1 MKNNKFFTKEVKI
14 ALAAIASIVILFFGM
29 QFLKGLRMFS
39 TNVSYYVCFNDISG
53 LTPAS
58 SIYANGYKVGVVEHI
73 DFDYSHPDVVMAKV
87 GLDKQ
92 MRLPRGTYAE
102 ITSDL
107 LGNVQLQLRFGDNP
121 ADLLSPGDTI
131 MGQMSQGVMSK
142 ASAMLPQLQ
151 QMLPKLDSILAN
163 INALTANPALSSS
176 LENVDQIT
184 ASLTT
189 TTRQLNQLSA
199 SLNREI
205 PQLLQHADG
214 TLANTQQLT
223 QRISELD
230 LSQTMQRV
238 DATLA
243 NVEQLTAQL
252 NSREGSLGLLM
263 HDAALY
269 NDITST
275 MRDVDSLLVDFKL
288 HPRRYINVSVF
299 GRKEK

>member
-1 MKNNKFFTKEVKI
+1 MNSNKFFSKEVKI
-14 ALAAIASIVILFFGM
+14 ALAAIAAIVILFFGM

-39 TNVSYYVCFNDISG
+39 TNVSYYVRFGDISG

-58 SIYANGYKVGVVEHI
+58 PIYANGYKVGVVERI
-73 DFDYSHPDVVMAKV
+73 NFDFSHPDEVVTQV

-107 LGNVQLQLRFGDNP
+107 LGNVQLQLRFGDTANGM
-121 ADLLSPGDTI
+121 LSPGDTI
-131 MGQMSQGVMSK
+131 LGQMSQGVMSK

-163 INALTANPALSSS
+163 INALTADPALGSS
-176 LENVDQIT
+176 LHNVDQIT

-189 TTRQLNQLSA
+189 TTRQLNQLTA
-199 SLNREI
+199 SLNREM
-205 PQLLQHADG
+205 PQMLQHADG
-214 TLANTQQLT
+214 TLTNTEQLT
-223 QRISELD
+223 QRLNELD
-230 LSQTMQRV
+230 LAQTMQRV

-243 NVEQLTAQL
+243 NVEQLTRQL
-252 NSREGSLGLLM
+252 NSRDGSLGLLM
-263 HDAALY
+263 HDASLY
-269 NDITST
+269 NDITAT